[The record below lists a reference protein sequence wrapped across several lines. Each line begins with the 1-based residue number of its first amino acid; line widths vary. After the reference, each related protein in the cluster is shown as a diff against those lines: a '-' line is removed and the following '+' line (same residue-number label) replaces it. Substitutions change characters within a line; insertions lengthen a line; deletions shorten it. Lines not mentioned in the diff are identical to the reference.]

1 MGINPPHVS
10 RTPHTHT
17 RAYDDKE
24 WSNPERK
31 DELRPGLGVRHSA
44 FRQPRRHSEC
54 RPRRPLVTP
63 GPLHPTTQHHAASC
77 LPSTCLERT
86 DGTTYNNNNNDKHE
100 ESAHVL
106 QQERPSLALMCVC
119 LLKSS
124 CMSIQHSTTN
134 HMEGEHATSQQDRP
148 SLSLMR
154 AVSRPYHHAIHV
166 MQFKEHTSSASNPR
180 GVGGWVR

>member
-1 MGINPPHVS
+1 MPTPPS
-10 RTPHTHT
+10 
-17 RAYDDKE
+17 A
-24 WSNPERK
+24 SN
-31 DELRPGLGVRHSA
+31 
-44 FRQPRRHSEC
+44 
-54 RPRRPLVTP
+54 P
-63 GPLHPTTQHHAASC
+63 GPLHPNYAAYHASSY

-166 MQFKEHTSSASNPR
+166 MQFKEHTSSAPPIH
-180 GVGGWVR
+180 VVWAGGCVDSSELATAAHARKLLTSLTRRRQAETLDQWSQFILR